1 MGHRILIVEDEKDI
15 ANLVSFHLSR
25 VGLQTEI
32 CHEGLAALD
41 SLRKHPPSL
50 VVLDLMLPD
59 MDGIE
64 ICKRMKFQSSTQQIP
79 ILILTSKNTEMD
91 RILGLELGADDYLP
105 KPFSPRE
112 LVLRV
117 QSILRRLDSR
127 GLQQTPLKVGALTI
141 DTESHHVYLH
151 DKPIDL
157 TATEFKLLHYLTERR
172 GKVVRR
178 EDLLS
183 SVWGYSY
190 VGGTRTVDS
199 HMQRLRQ
206 KLEEAADCIETVRGV
221 GYRLRDLESEPE

>member
-1 MGHRILIVEDEKDI
+1 MNHRILIVEDEKDI

-190 VGGTRTVDS
+190 VGGTRTVDT

>member
-1 MGHRILIVEDEKDI
+1 VGHRILIVEDEKDI

-50 VVLDLMLPD
+50 IVLDLMLPD

-64 ICKRMKFQSSTQQIP
+64 ICKRIKFQSSTQQIP

-190 VGGTRTVDS
+190 VGGTRTVDT

-221 GYRLRDLESEPE
+221 GYRVRDLESEPE

>member
-1 MGHRILIVEDEKDI
+1 MAHRILIVEDERDI
-15 ANLVSFHLSR
+15 ADLVSFHLSR

-41 SLRKHPPSL
+41 SLRQRPPSL

-64 ICKRMKFQSSTQQIP
+64 ICKRIKFQSSTQQIP
-79 ILILTSKNTEMD
+79 ILILTSRNTETD

-127 GLQQTPLKVGALTI
+127 GLQQSPLKVGELTV
-141 DTESHHVYLH
+141 DTESHHVYVR

-157 TATEFKLLHYLTERR
+157 TATEFRLLHYLTERR

-199 HMQRLRQ
+199 HMQRLRH
-206 KLEEAADCIETVRGV
+206 KLGEAADSIETVRGV

>member
-1 MGHRILIVEDEKDI
+1 VGHRILIVEDEKDI

-64 ICKRMKFQSSTQQIP
+64 ICKRIKFQSSTQQIP

-190 VGGTRTVDS
+190 VGGTRTVDT

-221 GYRLRDLESEPE
+221 GYRVRDLESEPE

>member
-190 VGGTRTVDS
+190 VGGTRTVDT

>member
-15 ANLVSFHLSR
+15 ATLVSFHLSR
-25 VGLQTEI
+25 VGFQTEI

-64 ICKRMKFQSSTQQIP
+64 ICKRIKFQSSTQQIP
-79 ILILTSKNTEMD
+79 ILILTSKSTEMD

-206 KLEEAADCIETVRGV
+206 KLEGAADCIDTVRSV
-221 GYRLRDLESEPE
+221 GYRLRDPDSESE